1 MISFIGSCKMPFF
14 LLLFFLVVTMFP
26 FICLWLFMIC
36 IVIEKRQIFI
46 FSLFYVTTRPPI
58 FKQRNSHHVF
68 KGNFP
73 SNSIGSLIL
82 NRIDSIFFRSLTH
95 LQRDKKL
102 WICIH
107 FCLPNIFVMEI
118 ILNLLSASNTC
129 IKKEWPH
136 FFSC

>member
-26 FICLWLFMIC
+26 FICLWLCVIC

-95 LQRDKKL
+95 LQRDKKIVNMYSFL
-102 WICIH
+102 FTQHICYGNH
-107 FCLPNIFVMEI
+107 FELAICLKYMYQKRMATF
-118 ILNLLSASNTC
+118 L
-129 IKKEWPH
+129 
-136 FFSC
+136 